1 MSNLK
6 NQISLLI
13 TLKRCIFATL
23 FPTIMKQLSAIDNQ
37 PISSGAMSHDVLALA
52 CEPIPCVRIAFIGLG
67 KRGKESIHHFM
78 HMQGVTVAAICDLN
92 EENLHLA
99 QQLMESHGKAL
110 PTAYR
115 GADDWREVC
124 RRDDIHLVYVC
135 TNRERHSE
143 IALYAMQQGKHVALE
158 VPAANT
164 VEECWALVN
173 AAETYRRHCMMLEN
187 CCYDRFELAV
197 LNMIRQGLLG
207 EVFHVEGA
215 YIHDLRHLDFGHRMS
230 YNRLWQM
237 EGNPYPT
244 HGLGPLC
251 QALGIHRGD
260 RLAWLTSISGGQ
272 FNFPSFAHP
281 LPPEAYT
288 LGNINT
294 TIIKTQRNKT
304 IVLQHDISS
313 PRPRVRPLLVSGTE
327 GFVQKG
333 NPHVITLVAE
343 PEATAEELLRR
354 YEHPYYQEIGE
365 LARRVGSHGGMDFV
379 MDYRLIYCLQ
389 HGLPLDMDVYDAAEW
404 SCIVELS
411 ARSVASGS
419 QPVEIP
425 DFTRGRWQ

>member
-1 MSNLK
+1 
-6 NQISLLI
+6 
-13 TLKRCIFATL
+13 
-23 FPTIMKQLSAIDNQ
+23 
-37 PISSGAMSHDVLALA
+37 
-52 CEPIPCVRIAFIGLG
+52 
-67 KRGKESIHHFM
+67 
-78 HMQGVTVAAICDLN
+78 
-92 EENLHLA
+92 
-99 QQLMESHGKAL
+99 
-110 PTAYR
+110 
-115 GADDWREVC
+115 
-124 RRDDIHLVYVC
+124 
-135 TNRERHSE
+135 
-143 IALYAMQQGKHVALE
+143 
-158 VPAANT
+158 
-164 VEECWALVN
+164 
-173 AAETYRRHCMMLEN
+173 
-187 CCYDRFELAV
+187 
-197 LNMIRQGLLG
+197 
-207 EVFHVEGA
+207 
-215 YIHDLRHLDFGHRMS
+215 MS

-260 RLAWLTSISGGQ
+260 RLAWLTSVSGGQ
-272 FNFPSFAHP
+272 FNYPSFAHP

-343 PEATAEELLRR
+343 PETTAEELLRR

-419 QPVEIP
+419 HPVETP